1 MLQTLTGGGDSLLV
15 SGAIF
20 IASAVVVWRAG
31 TRLAGYADR
40 FARATGLGGAIVGL
54 VLLGGVTSLPE
65 IATSATAA
73 LGGSGGLAMNNLI
86 GGVSLQLLVLAVIDI
101 LIGREA
107 LTSKPPRPDILAYAA
122 MNILMLSVVAASAAA
137 GDYELF
143 GSGVGVGP
151 VLVVVAYAGC
161 LVAAKALDAGPRWK
175 PVGLG
180 EDMVTP
186 DAADE
191 EDDDDRSDESP
202 ARLGLL
208 IAAAGAVILAAGFL
222 LTRSGEAIAE
232 QSGLGTSFF
241 GAVFLSGATS
251 LPELSSAIA
260 AVKLGRPQLA
270 IGDILGGNLFN
281 LSLLLLVDGL
291 YRPGPIMAEA
301 GDFEVVAAVLGSIL
315 AAVFVIGLVERRDR
329 TILRMGWDSAAAIL
343 IYLGGLFVLFGLRGT
358 AAS

>member
-1 MLQTLTGGGDSLLV
+1 MLQTLTGGGDSLWI

-20 IASAVVVWRAG
+20 LGSAVVVWRAG

-73 LGGSGGLAMNNLI
+73 VSGSGGLAMNNLI

-101 LIGREA
+101 LIGKEA

-122 MNILMLSVVAASAAA
+122 MNILMLSIVAGSAAA

-143 GSGVGVGP
+143 GMGVGIGP
-151 VLVVVAYAGC
+151 VLVGAAYAGC
-161 LVAAKALDAGPRWK
+161 LVAAKALDAGPKWK
-175 PVGLG
+175 PVGIG
-180 EDMVTP
+180 EDMAAPEEVDGDDE
-186 DAADE
+186 DAPG
-191 EDDDDRSDESP
+191 SP
-202 ARLGLL
+202 GKLGLL
-208 IAAAGAVILAAGFL
+208 IAGAGAVILVAGFL

-232 QSGLGTSFF
+232 QTGLGTSFF
-241 GAVFLSGATS
+241 GAVFLAGATS
-251 LPELSSAIA
+251 LPELSSAVA

-270 IGDILGGNLFN
+270 IGDVLGGNLFN

-291 YRPGPIMAEA
+291 YREGPVMAEA
-301 GDFEVVAAVLGSIL
+301 GSFEIVAAVLGSVL
-315 AAVFVIGLVERRDR
+315 AAVYVIGLVERRDR
-329 TILRMGWDSAAAIL
+329 TILRMGWDSAAVLL
-343 IYLGGLFVLFGLRGT
+343 IYAGGLFVMFGLRET
-358 AAS
+358 AAG